1 MEKKIFGP
9 IGVFFLLAVSLAN
22 PVQAAELLDV
32 KPIVTGS
39 NVVIEVTADIP
50 MTYTYYKVPGQARA
64 VVDIADADPEKVEPL
79 IVVNK
84 GAVASISVDKAMIGD
99 MTVSRLVFNLVS
111 ETEISVSQAP
121 DRKTLNISFGGG
133 KSVAALPATAPSAP
147 VTAPAVVSAP
157 QEPMV
162 PAVAAIVALKPE
174 VPADIVASS
183 KPVSKEEEDLLGLD
197 EPQPAAAP
205 AKGPAPVVGSTKLE
219 PVVPVVVQ
227 ASPSM
232 EVVKGIIIGASFID
246 IQSNGPV
253 EKFKQHRLSKPERLS
268 IDIPGTS
275 TMRVTSIQ
283 VKRFGISKVRIGT
296 TPGLVRIVLEAAKS
310 SFPKYEIVSVENGL
324 RVNFK

>member
-84 GAVASISVDKAMIGD
+84 GAVASISVDKAMMGD

-133 KSVAALPATAPSAP
+133 KSVAVPPATAP
-147 VTAPAVVSAP
+147 
-157 QEPMV
+157 
-162 PAVAAIVALKPE
+162 
-174 VPADIVASS
+174 
-183 KPVSKEEEDLLGLD
+183 
-197 EPQPAAAP
+197 
-205 AKGPAPVVGSTKLE
+205 PAPV
-219 PVVPVVVQ
+219 
-227 ASPSM
+227 SPPARNRAPS
-232 EVVKGIIIGASFID
+232 APPR
-246 IQSNGPV
+246 NGRAPS
-253 EKFKQHRLSKPERLS
+253 RPCPDRSR
-268 IDIPGTS
+268 TWR
-275 TMRVTSIQ
+275 T
-283 VKRFGISKVRIGT
+283 
-296 TPGLVRIVLEAAKS
+296 
-310 SFPKYEIVSVENGL
+310 
-324 RVNFK
+324 